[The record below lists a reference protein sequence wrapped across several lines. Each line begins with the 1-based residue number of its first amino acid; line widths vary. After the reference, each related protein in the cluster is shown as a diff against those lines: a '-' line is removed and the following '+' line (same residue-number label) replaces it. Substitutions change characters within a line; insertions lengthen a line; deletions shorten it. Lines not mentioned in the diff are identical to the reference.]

1 MRVSLKV
8 IKYKYSKIKKMK
20 ENILYEP
27 PQVEVIE
34 VEVESGFAVSN
45 GYPIGGTVV
54 EDDMRQTGGGVLPW
68 SFAVYSFHLSV

>member
-1 MRVSLKV
+1 
-8 IKYKYSKIKKMK
+8 MK

-45 GYPIGGTVV
+45 GYPISGTVV
-54 EDDMRQTGGGVLPW
+54 EDDMGQTGGGVLPW
-68 SFAVYSFHLSV
+68 